1 MDFSK
6 CQKMEKE
13 ESMIFWERLRSA
25 WSNRKRKSTLTEIES
40 LRQGLKWSRARL
52 AVKQMPEYNNFREWI
67 EELLFNQ
74 WISAKED
81 IRRDQLQG
89 TYHIG
94 SADVLHLLLDQ
105 IESSTSEQI
114 QIDEKN
120 LKTLQGR

>member
-1 MDFSK
+1 
-6 CQKMEKE
+6 
-13 ESMIFWERLRSA
+13 MIFWERLRSA

-52 AVKQMPEYNNFREWI
+52 AVKQMSEYDNFREWI